1 MDILFYLLYSTPF
14 LVLSILSRYP
24 KFNIFKI
31 SIAGSLLLFY
41 LIVNHLGLVFLY
53 NQDHLG
59 HGNIKIEKGVLLL
72 LAVYSNIV
80 TGMFIIAGFLINVRI
95 KSRDDFSEGET
106 QINMLPIYL
115 LLPVLVFFA
124 FAKFLD
130 SSPLQLL
137 LAGDVHGAT
146 VERLGQVSENRT
158 SILGIKHSYIQIL
171 FEIGQFVVIFLLIS
185 YLKFRR
191 KILLWVFFAYL
202 FLLILFNSSN
212 VSKGIFQ
219 LILYITAFVFA
230 EVKNKGNLISF
241 KTIIYLIPFII
252 GIAYLSGF
260 VLGSEETDFFYPLIR
275 LLVGNLEPQ
284 YVIVKNYGFDNLL
297 YELSFP
303 SFFSLGNHTQI
314 DITFIAWQLLGLGE
328 GLDGLFYTAPCSF
341 IGEAHASF
349 HIFGV
354 ILFSGV
360 IFIYLRM
367 LDVLINRMND
377 TLLRSAMLIYLA
389 LHYSAMSTVGS
400 IGMIVDYYLW
410 GVLIFVF
417 FFYPRFRLKEFS
429 MRHLKFN

>member
-1 MDILFYLLYSTPF
+1 MDLLFYLLYSTPYV
-14 LVLSILSRYP
+14 VLLLLSGYN
-24 KFNIFKI
+24 KFNIFRI

-41 LIVNHLGLVFLY
+41 LIVNHVGLVFLF

-59 HGNIKIEKGVLLL
+59 HGNIKVEKGIILLL
-72 LAVYSNIV
+72 TVYSNIV
-80 TGMFIIAGFLINVRI
+80 TGMFVIAGFLINTHVKTR
-95 KSRDDFSEGET
+95 GEFREREP

-115 LLPVLVFFA
+115 LLPILAFFA

-158 SILGIKHSYIQIL
+158 SILGIKHSYVQIL
-171 FEIGQFVVIFLLIS
+171 FEIGQFIIIFLLIS

-191 KILLWVFFAYL
+191 KILLWVFFVYL
-202 FLLILFNSSN
+202 FLLILFNASN

-219 LILYITAFVFA
+219 LVLYMIVFA
-230 EVKNKGNLISF
+230 FAEAKNKRNLISP
-241 KTIIYLIPFII
+241 KTILYVIPFII
-252 GIAYLSGF
+252 GLAYLSGF
-260 VLGSEETDFFYPLIR
+260 VLESEETDFFYPFKR

-297 YELSFP
+297 YGLSFP
-303 SFFSLGNHTQI
+303 SFFSLGNHTQV
-314 DITFIAWQLLGLGE
+314 DINFIAWQLLGLGE

-341 IGEAHASF
+341 IGEAHANI

-360 IFIYLRM
+360 IFVYLRI
-367 LDVLINRMND
+367 LDVLVYRMND
-377 TLLRSAMLIYLA
+377 ALLRSALLVYLA
-389 LHYSAMSTVGS
+389 LHYSAMSTVGA

-417 FFYPRFRLKEFS
+417 FFYPIFRLKELT
-429 MRHLKFN
+429 MRNLKFN